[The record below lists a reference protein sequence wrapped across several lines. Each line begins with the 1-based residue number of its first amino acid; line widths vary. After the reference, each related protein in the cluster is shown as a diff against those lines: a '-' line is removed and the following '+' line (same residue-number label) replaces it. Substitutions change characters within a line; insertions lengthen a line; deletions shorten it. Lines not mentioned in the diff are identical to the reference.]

1 LRGISGLRQDTR
13 DDQPLQFEKLS
24 LRALRARKFNF
35 STHFSNS
42 FLGLGRPT
50 QFLGFSLSA
59 WGAEKHQ
66 VGYYLNSVKIIVNSQ
81 YIMKL
86 HPAKFALLLLPLA
99 LFTTACGGG
108 TQVGELKDKATQVQ
122 ETAQKAQNVLEKIG
136 PFKENLLTM
145 KDGATQ
151 TLSAVKSGDFA
162 TAQTQFGKLQQSWT
176 TIEGD
181 IKTISGDSHKSIQ
194 TNIDTIATD
203 LKAPTPDAAKITTDL
218 QALSGN
224 LGNLATGG
232 GGGDAMADSGSSP
245 AAPATTA
252 DSGTKPEATTTAD
265 SGQSIQSN
273 LIAMKDSL
281 KEAKTAVE
289 ASDFSTAK
297 TAFSDARQSWFKFG
311 GSIKQ
316 SSPDTYASIDE
327 GVKTVNSGLNAATP
341 TQDTLL
347 SSLQTLSTS
356 LDSVAPN

>member
-1 LRGISGLRQDTR
+1 VPKKIR
-13 DDQPLQFEKLS
+13 
-24 LRALRARKFNF
+24 
-35 STHFSNS
+35 
-42 FLGLGRPT
+42 
-50 QFLGFSLSA
+50 
-59 WGAEKHQ
+59 
-66 VGYYLNSVKIIVNSQ
+66 VGYYFNSVKIIVNSQ

-151 TLSAVKSGDFA
+151 TLSAVKTGDFA
-162 TAQTQFGKLQQSWT
+162 SAQTQFGKLQQSWT
-176 TIEGD
+176 AIEGD

-203 LKAPTPDAAKITTDL
+203 LKAPTPDAAKLTTDL

-232 GGGDAMADSGSSP
+232 GGDAMAETGSSP
-245 AAPATTA
+245 AAPPTTA
-252 DSGTKPEATTTAD
+252 DSGTKPEATTTAAN

-289 ASDFSTAK
+289 ASDFATAK

-311 GSIKQ
+311 GSIQK
-316 SSPDTYASIDE
+316 SAPDTYTSIDE
-327 GVKTVNSGLNAATP
+327 GVKTVNSGLSAAAP
-341 TQDTLL
+341 SQDTLL
-347 SSLQTLSTS
+347 GSLQTLSTL